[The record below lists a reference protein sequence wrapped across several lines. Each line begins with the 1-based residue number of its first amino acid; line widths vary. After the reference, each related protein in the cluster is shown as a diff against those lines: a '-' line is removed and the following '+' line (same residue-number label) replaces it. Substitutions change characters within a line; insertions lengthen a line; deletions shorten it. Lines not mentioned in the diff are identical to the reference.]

1 MTQSSALEPATEK
14 SQHIRSKS
22 QHIRS
27 KSGVFEGQSE
37 SSEDTGCHPK
47 GESKIDASPC
57 EDSPSGM
64 QRQKKA
70 PPVTDGALVEAA
82 GIEPA
87 SRDESAISST
97 CVVADLN
104 FVRTTGQRHPEIQT
118 SLKLNL
124 TIRVSNMTDCD
135 LELVTSSLGSPAKP
149 ISRGSL
155 FLGSHCER
163 VIFCK

>member
-1 MTQSSALEPATEK
+1 MTLSLLGLNFGWVASRELRRPTFHKAIKTRDRCTKRTRPGSLHCRTLFGLSRVVSPA
-14 SQHIRSKS
+14 S
-22 QHIRS
+22 
-27 KSGVFEGQSE
+27 
-37 SSEDTGCHPK
+37 
-47 GESKIDASPC
+47 
-57 EDSPSGM
+57 
-64 QRQKKA
+64 
-70 PPVTDGALVEAA
+70 VEAA

-97 CVVADLN
+97 CVVVDLN

>member
-1 MTQSSALEPATEK
+1 VTLSLWGRLSLFWADFRWGASCELRRPTFRKAWKSRDTWGKKERLASWCWRACFVLSRVVTPAW
-14 SQHIRSKS
+14 
-22 QHIRS
+22 
-27 KSGVFEGQSE
+27 
-37 SSEDTGCHPK
+37 
-47 GESKIDASPC
+47 
-57 EDSPSGM
+57 
-64 QRQKKA
+64 
-70 PPVTDGALVEAA
+70 VEAA

-97 CVVADLN
+97 CVVVDLN

>member
-1 MTQSSALEPATEK
+1 MT
-14 SQHIRSKS
+14 RSLCARKP
-22 QHIRS
+22 R
-27 KSGVFEGQSE
+27 KN
-37 SSEDTGCHPK
+37 K
-47 GESKIDASPC
+47 GLHKL
-57 EDSPSGM
+57 G
-64 QRQKKA
+64 
-70 PPVTDGALVEAA
+70 VEAA

-97 CVVADLN
+97 CVVVDLN

-118 SLKLNL
+118 SLKLYL
-124 TIRVSNMTDCD
+124 TTRVSNMTDCD

>member
-1 MTQSSALEPATEK
+1 MFAGYSKKNSKARQLSPTGFLKTWSGCKSSPK
-14 SQHIRSKS
+14 SK
-22 QHIRS
+22 
-27 KSGVFEGQSE
+27 
-37 SSEDTGCHPK
+37 
-47 GESKIDASPC
+47 
-57 EDSPSGM
+57 M
-64 QRQKKA
+64 
-70 PPVTDGALVEAA
+70 EAA

-97 CVVADLN
+97 CVVVDLN

-124 TIRVSNMTDCD
+124 AIRVSNMTDCD

>member
-1 MTQSSALEPATEK
+1 MEKIVKVSAAILSLFLRAEPSRFRITSTSECRVLASLRIDKTGVLAGV
-14 SQHIRSKS
+14 SKKTNKARRLLS
-22 QHIRS
+22 TGFM
-27 KSGVFEGQSE
+27 KDGQV
-37 SSEDTGCHPK
+37 
-47 GESKIDASPC
+47 ASPH
-57 EDSPSGM
+57 
-64 QRQKKA
+64 QKLK
-70 PPVTDGALVEAA
+70 VEAA

-97 CVVADLN
+97 CVVVDLN

>member
-1 MTQSSALEPATEK
+1 MLQTANARKSRDRWSKKTRPGRLLFRACFCSSRVLH
-14 SQHIRSKS
+14 S
-22 QHIRS
+22 
-27 KSGVFEGQSE
+27 
-37 SSEDTGCHPK
+37 
-47 GESKIDASPC
+47 
-57 EDSPSGM
+57 
-64 QRQKKA
+64 
-70 PPVTDGALVEAA
+70 ALVEAA

-97 CVVADLN
+97 CVVVDLN